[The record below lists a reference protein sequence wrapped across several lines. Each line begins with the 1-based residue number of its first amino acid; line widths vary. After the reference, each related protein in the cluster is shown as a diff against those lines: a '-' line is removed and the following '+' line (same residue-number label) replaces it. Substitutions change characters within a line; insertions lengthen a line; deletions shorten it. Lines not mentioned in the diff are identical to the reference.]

1 MARGAPARS
10 PTADLRAAALRA
22 ARAAASCVAVLG
34 VVGVW
39 PAPAHARPTRL
50 VVDDPP
56 SDDVGD
62 GALQYPT
69 GGEFR
74 AGDFDLRRV
83 ELVPDGRDV
92 LVKVTLGAPPTKPP
106 MIRRSMATE
115 IILENGLY
123 VQNVDVYVDRDPGE
137 GSSRGI
143 PGRNI
148 AVDLENG
155 WDVVIVL
162 TPQPFAARAAI
173 ESAMPEAASRVIVP
187 AGVRAVGNMIVA
199 RVPADQLGG
208 PPQRWWGLAAAVS
221 GATWELSFDVMD
233 RLLGDFRPNVFTMP
247 VVGIAETYAFGGG
260 QVSPYQPRVV
270 DVLTAPKVDQPTL
283 LADWHTNDKRYAA
296 IPMVYPF
303 PDDARA
309 RRREVLAAR
318 PTLADA
324 DARAGV
330 GAQGSVGPGSPGP
343 GSVGPGSP
351 PQATSGPAAPSA
363 AATSSVGARP
373 PLTLRAD
380 APARAGSPLASPAPL
395 DLAPRVAIAPT
406 PPAPPSPATPP
417 APPAPPGSTTL
428 QVTDVQDNRVVLA
441 PLPGANAPA
450 AAGNALGG
458 VNVWRLGVVLDEAG
472 NVIARV
478 VVTALYPGF
487 ATATAVEGLAQ
498 VRAGARV
505 RFDDPPRAPPR

>member
-1 MARGAPARS
+1 MTPGAPARTPAPRGS
-10 PTADLRAAALRA
+10 RASHRCAAALSLLSGLA
-22 ARAAASCVAVLG
+22 AL
-34 VVGVW
+34 
-39 PAPAHARPTRL
+39 APAHARPTRL

-56 SDDVGD
+56 TDDFGD

-92 LVKVTLGAPPTKPP
+92 LVKVTLGAPPIKPP

-123 VQNVDVYVDRDPGE
+123 VQNVDLYIDRDPGE

-143 PGRNI
+143 PGRNV
-148 AVDLENG
+148 AVDLANG
-155 WDVVIVL
+155 WDVVVVL

-173 ESAMPEAASRVIVP
+173 ESAMPEAASRVVVP
-187 AGVRAVGNMIVA
+187 AGVRAVGNMLVA
-199 RVPADQLGG
+199 RVSQDQLGG

-233 RLLGDFRPNVFTMP
+233 RLLGDFRPNAFTMP

-270 DVLTAPKVDQPTL
+270 DVLTPPEVDQRAV
-283 LADWHTNDKRYAA
+283 LADWHTSEKRYAA

-309 RRREVLAAR
+309 RRKEVLAAR

-324 DARAGV
+324 DALRAE
-330 GAQGSVGPGSPGP
+330 ADARGSAGEAP
-343 GSVGPGSP
+343 SVHTPSTAP
-351 PQATSGPAAPSA
+351 TVRPAAASPSA
-363 AATSSVGARP
+363 ASTSTVGPRSSSS
-373 PLTLRAD
+373 TLRAD
-380 APARAGSPLASPAPL
+380 AAPGARGGSPLLSPSL
-395 DLAPRVAIAPT
+395 LELGPRA
-406 PPAPPSPATPP
+406 PPAPPAPGTPP
-417 APPAPPGSTTL
+417 SPPSPPAPPGSTTL

-441 PLPGANAPA
+441 PLPGADGA
-450 AAGNALGG
+450 AAGGNLGG

-505 RFDDPPRAPPR
+505 RFDDPPRGPPR